1 MKSVLFFF
9 SLFHASKQLICH
21 VILCVIVDE
30 QNSSSSSKKHTVT
43 PEILE
48 QTWKN
53 MRKAIDELRINLRPP
68 IDTDHDNGQDNSSL
82 PAKRQKITPDGGDDP
97 SAPKIYST
105 SKKKPKEFYAIVDP
119 FNLYLPSIPIIGDG
133 ASNDDN
139 EDLIQIEDDAAR
151 DLKTTAGGK
160 LSQLTVSGIINGLSG
175 NPGGIVNKKNQPL
188 SSIDAKILD
197 AIPTARNVSLTILH
211 KLAQDLYRS
220 IQTQIE
226 ADVLVTTPGRIQQ
239 MLASDLSNAEF
250 KSIRK
255 RIYDTVV
262 LGRGLAQPE
271 GIDIPTA
278 NNQGVHALEKFKKCV
293 SCGATDQSVF
303 VLDRKNGDVIC
314 SLCGT
319 VNSESL
325 MHEGSQFR
333 KFEGELDRNHH
344 GDTQN
349 PLYSNAHNMSTGLGG
364 IQPTSGAGVGG
375 FGSNRGRGLETIL
388 RNGELPIMQSFSIS
402 RNSKFIITVLFIQH
416 SFHYCRFFIFQ

>member
-1 MKSVLFFF
+1 M
-9 SLFHASKQLICH
+9 
-21 VILCVIVDE
+21 
-30 QNSSSSSKKHTVT
+30 
-43 PEILE
+43 
-48 QTWKN
+48 
-53 MRKAIDELRINLRPP
+53 
-68 IDTDHDNGQDNSSL
+68 
-82 PAKRQKITPDGGDDP
+82 
-97 SAPKIYST
+97 T
-105 SKKKPKEFYAIVDP
+105 SKATKQC
-119 FNLYLPSIPIIGDG
+119 L
-133 ASNDDN
+133 
-139 EDLIQIEDDAAR
+139 
-151 DLKTTAGGK
+151 
-160 LSQLTVSGIINGLSG
+160 
-175 NPGGIVNKKNQPL
+175 
-188 SSIDAKILD
+188 
-197 AIPTARNVSLTILH
+197 
-211 KLAQDLYRS
+211 
-220 IQTQIE
+220 
-226 ADVLVTTPGRIQQ
+226 
-239 MLASDLSNAEF
+239 
-250 KSIRK
+250 
-255 RIYDTVV
+255 
-262 LGRGLAQPE
+262 
-271 GIDIPTA
+271 
-278 NNQGVHALEKFKKCV
+278 LEKFKKCV